1 MSMHRHAALE
11 RKLDE
16 AIRRVDPSVRDQLTS
31 DPDPRTRAR
40 RASTL
45 ALQHVKAAIQ
55 NRQQPPQPYLDLLGA
70 AAPFVGVLRK

>member
-1 MSMHRHAALE
+1 MYRQEALE

-16 AIRRVDPSVRDQLTS
+16 AIRRVDPTVRDQLTT

-45 ALQHVKAAIQ
+45 ALQHVKAAMR
-55 NRQQPPQPYLDLLGA
+55 NLEPPPKQYLDLLGA
-70 AAPFVGVLRK
+70 AAPFEGVLRKHG